1 MLESRI
7 IIDNSMAISLLLGLA
22 KRIMKKTHCA
32 TFDFLGGWLYIG
44 VEIMVGSSYNV
55 HQNNSNEFLLCFQS
69 SNCFATS
76 DFMAMQKGV

>member
-22 KRIMKKTHCA
+22 KRIMKKMHCA

-44 VEIMVGSSYNV
+44 VEDKGPTI
-55 HQNNSNEFLLCFQS
+55 LLC
-69 SNCFATS
+69 TP
-76 DFMAMQKGV
+76 K

>member
-1 MLESRI
+1 MLESWI

-44 VEIMVGSSYNV
+44 VEILIKVVSSYNV

-69 SNCFATS
+69 SNCFYLCY
-76 DFMAMQKGV
+76 F